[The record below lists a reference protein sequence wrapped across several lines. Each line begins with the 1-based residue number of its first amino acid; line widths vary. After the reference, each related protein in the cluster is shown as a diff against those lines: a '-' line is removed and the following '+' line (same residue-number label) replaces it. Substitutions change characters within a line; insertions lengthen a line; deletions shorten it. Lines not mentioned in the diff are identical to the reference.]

1 MIVPSNKILINKS
14 NNDDIDIIDS
24 TSYTPTCCPQC
35 NLNNTIITDPKSGD
49 IVCSNCGMVIPDNLL
64 EMKPEWRDTRTLNGP
79 EIKARAGLQQSSLAS
94 HDMGLST
101 VIGKENIDAS
111 RKKIEPSIL
120 SSMQRIRTWDFRTQ
134 FQSSTDKSLR
144 IAFSELNRLKDKLG
158 LSEAIV
164 EKAAY
169 IFRKAHQRGKLR
181 GRSIPA
187 VMAASIYIACRQ
199 METSRT
205 LDDIAFVSNVKRKSI
220 AKYHRKLVLEF
231 QLQLPEVDS
240 TKCIS
245 RVANNA
251 NITGKTK
258 HQAINLMNDVVK
270 QGISA
275 GKDPMGLA
283 AAILYVSCIK
293 TGEQKSQID
302 LANAAQTAEATI
314 RNRVKD
320 LKNRLELNNHAP

>member
-14 NNDDIDIIDS
+14 KDDIDVTDS
-24 TSYTPTCCPQC
+24 TSYNPTCCPQC
-35 NLNNTIITDPKSGD
+35 NLNNTIIAEPKSGD
-49 IVCSNCGMVIPDNLL
+49 VVCSNCGMMIPDNLL
-64 EMKPEWRDTRTLNGP
+64 EMEPKWQKVAINEA
-79 EIKARAGLQQSSLAS
+79 EIKARTGSQSSLAS

-101 VIGKENIDAS
+101 VIGKEKIDAS
-111 RKKIEPSIL
+111 RKKIEPSVL
-120 SSMQRIRTWDFRTQ
+120 SSMERLRTMDFRTQ
-134 FQSSTDKSLR
+134 IQTSTDKSLR
-144 IAFSELNRLKDKLG
+144 IAFSELDRLKDKLG

-164 EKAAY
+164 ENAAY

-187 VMAASIYIACRQ
+187 VMAAAIYIACRQ
-199 METSRT
+199 MEASRT
-205 LDDIAFVSNVKRKSI
+205 LDDIATISNVKRKSI
-220 AKYHRKLVLEF
+220 ARYHRELVLEF
-231 QLQLPEVDS
+231 QLELPEINS

-251 NITGKTK
+251 NVSEKTK

-270 QGISA
+270 QGMSA

-283 AAILYVSCIK
+283 AAVLYTSCIK

-302 LANAAQTAEATI
+302 LANAAQTADATI

-320 LKNRLELNNHAP
+320 LKNRLELNK

>member
-1 MIVPSNKILINKS
+1 MIVDSNKIFINKS
-14 NNDDIDIIDS
+14 NNGIDIIDS

-35 NLNNTIITDPKSGD
+35 NLNSTIITDPKSGD
-49 IVCSNCGMVIPDNLL
+49 IVCSNCGIVIPDNLL
-64 EMKPEWRDTRTLNGP
+64 EMKPEWHDTHTVNEP
-79 EIKARAGLQQSSLAS
+79 EIKAGTGLQQSSLAS

-101 VIGKENIDAS
+101 VIGKENIDAN
-111 RKKIEPSIL
+111 RNKIDPSVL
-120 SSMQRIRTWDFRTQ
+120 SSLQRLRTWDVRTQ
-134 FQSSTDKSLR
+134 FHSSTDKSLR
-144 IAFSELNRLKDKLG
+144 SAFSELNRLKDKLG
-158 LSEAIV
+158 LPEAIV

-187 VMAASIYIACRQ
+187 VMAASIYFACRQ
-199 METSRT
+199 LEASRT
-205 LDDIAFVSNVKRKSI
+205 LDDIATISNVKRKSI
-220 AKYHRKLVLEF
+220 AKYHRELVLEF
-231 QLQLPEVDS
+231 QLALPEVDS

-251 NITGKTK
+251 NITEKTK

-270 QGISA
+270 HGISA

-283 AAILYVSCIK
+283 AAVLYTSCIK

-314 RNRVKD
+314 RIRVKD
-320 LKNRLELNNHAP
+320 LKEHLKMNDQVF

>member
-1 MIVPSNKILINKS
+1 
-14 NNDDIDIIDS
+14 
-24 TSYTPTCCPQC
+24 
-35 NLNNTIITDPKSGD
+35 GD
-49 IVCSNCGMVIPDNLL
+49 IVCTKCGMVIPDNLL
-64 EMKPEWRDTRTLNGP
+64 EMKAEWNGAVALNES
-79 EIKARAGLQQSSLAS
+79 EIKARTGLQQSSLAS

-111 RKKIEPSIL
+111 KKKIEPSIL
-120 SSMQRIRTWDFRTQ
+120 SSMQRLRIWDFRTQ
-134 FQSSTDKSLR
+134 VQSSSDKSLR
-144 IAFSELNRLKDKLG
+144 IAFSELGRLKDKLG

-169 IFRKAHQRGKLR
+169 IFRKAHQKGKLR

-199 METSRT
+199 MEASRT
-205 LDDIAFVSNVKRKSI
+205 LDDIAAISNVKRKAI
-220 AKYHRKLVLEF
+220 AKYHRELVLEF
-231 QLQLPEVDS
+231 QIELPEIDS
-240 TKCIS
+240 AKCIS

-251 NITGKTK
+251 NITEKTK
-258 HQAINLMNDVVK
+258 HHAINLMNLVIK

-283 AAILYVSCIK
+283 AAVLYTSCVK
-293 TGEQKSQID
+293 TGEEKSQMD
-302 LANAAQTAEATI
+302 LANAAQTADATV

-320 LKNRLELNNHAP
+320 LKKRLELNK

>member
-1 MIVPSNKILINKS
+1 MKAEWNGAVA
-14 NNDDIDIIDS
+14 
-24 TSYTPTCCPQC
+24 
-35 NLNNTIITDPKSGD
+35 LNES
-49 IVCSNCGMVIPDNLL
+49 
-64 EMKPEWRDTRTLNGP
+64 
-79 EIKARAGLQQSSLAS
+79 EIKARTGLQQSSLAS

-111 RKKIEPSIL
+111 KKKIEPSIL
-120 SSMQRIRTWDFRTQ
+120 SSMQRLRIWDFRTQ
-134 FQSSTDKSLR
+134 VQSSSDKSLR
-144 IAFSELNRLKDKLG
+144 IAFSELGRLKDKLG

-169 IFRKAHQRGKLR
+169 IFRKAHQKGKLR

-199 METSRT
+199 MEASRT
-205 LDDIAFVSNVKRKSI
+205 LDDIAAISNVKRKAI
-220 AKYHRKLVLEF
+220 AKYHRELVLEF
-231 QLQLPEVDS
+231 QIELPEIDS
-240 TKCIS
+240 AKCIS

-251 NITGKTK
+251 NITEKTK
-258 HQAINLMNDVVK
+258 HHAINLMNLVIK

-283 AAILYVSCIK
+283 AAVLYTSCVK
-293 TGEQKSQID
+293 TGEEKSQMD
-302 LANAAQTAEATI
+302 LANAAQTADATV

-320 LKNRLELNNHAP
+320 LKKRLELNK